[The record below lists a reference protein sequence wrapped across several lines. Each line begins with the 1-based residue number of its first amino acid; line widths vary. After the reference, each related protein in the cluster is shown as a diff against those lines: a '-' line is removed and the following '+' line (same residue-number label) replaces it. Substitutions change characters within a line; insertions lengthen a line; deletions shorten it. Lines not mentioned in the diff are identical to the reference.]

1 MLGWIRIY
9 GHPCAGPAGPAR
21 ALAGNRKSKKRK
33 ENIWI
38 QALKTKTIRTALKF
52 LRHRKIEHPNH
63 PSIRKVSF
71 LHHGLWSLIYLLQVT
86 WDWASSPS
94 PPRGCQSSRSQT
106 GLCCSWTTRDPKTP
120 TDHRLEPSLSVS
132 FQQLGRIDRSSHKEP
147 SSFRLKQT

>member
-52 LRHRKIEHPNH
+52 LKTHKNSTPESP
-63 PSIRKVSF
+63 KY
-71 LHHGLWSLIYLLQVT
+71 LQLWFSLVQT
-86 WDWASSPS
+86 FGDSGDHAFNQSGASKSAETIILN
-94 PPRGCQSSRSQT
+94 QIN
-106 GLCCSWTTRDPKTP
+106 LILTP
-120 TDHRLEPSLSVS
+120 WRCVALV
-132 FQQLGRIDRSSHKEP
+132 
-147 SSFRLKQT
+147 